1 MAQLAGKVALISG
14 AARGQGAVEARLFAA
29 EGAQVVAA
37 DVLDAEGT
45 AVAAELGANGTFTH
59 LDVTDE
65 RSWERAVAVA
75 TDRFG
80 RLDVLVNNAGI
91 LVEGGIADT
100 SLADYLRV
108 MMVNQVGVFLG
119 MRAALPALRKQGG
132 AIVNISSVAGM
143 HGSAT
148 AFAYGASKWA
158 VRGMTKSAAIEFA
171 RHGIRVNSVHPT
183 FLETPMTA
191 AMMNAA
197 NKEHMI
203 NTTPLG
209 RILTA
214 AEVAQ
219 LVLFLAS
226 DASSYCTGAEFL
238 IDGGRMA

>member
-1 MAQLAGKVALISG
+1 VAQLAGKVSLISG
-14 AARGQGAVEARLFAA
+14 AARGQGAVESRLFVA
-29 EGAQVVAA
+29 EGARVMVADILEA
-37 DVLDAEGT
+37 DGER
-45 AVAAELGANGTFTH
+45 VAAELGPSGAFTR

-65 RSWERAVAVA
+65 GSWERAVAATVA
-75 TDRFG
+75 RFG

-91 LVEGGIADT
+91 LHEGGIADT
-100 SLADYLRV
+100 ALADYLRV
-108 MMVNQVGVFLG
+108 MMVNQVGVYLG
-119 MRAALPALRKQGG
+119 MRSALPALRERGG

-171 RHGIRVNSVHPT
+171 RYGIRVNSVHPT

-191 AMMNAA
+191 AMMNTA
-197 NKEHMI
+197 NIDHMLKS
-203 NTTPLG
+203 TPLG

-214 AEVAQ
+214 DEVAQ